1 MTAAIPDSLKKHS
14 RHQLYNGLAFIL
26 YFAALMVGR
35 GDLGQQNTLLG
46 IWSAHPQVPFSRYA
60 MNVGKVTEK
69 RTWNIKLLI

>member
-35 GDLGQQNTLLG
+35 GDLGQQNTSLG
-46 IWSAHPQVPFSRYA
+46 IWSTHPQVPFSRYA
-60 MNVGKVTEK
+60 MNAGTTVFK
-69 RTWNIKLLI
+69 